1 MSKFGFKKKGE
12 KVLDQGMEEVQE
24 KYAVALEEAK
34 RCLHM
39 PEFKKVAQA
48 YAELEAT
55 TINKLLAYA
64 KAEVDP
70 IRFAFGAKDLLGKLE
85 AIRALVNGVK
95 VRAGE
100 SDVKK

>member
-12 KVLDQGMEEVQE
+12 KVLEQGMTEVQE

-48 YAELEAT
+48 YAELEIT

-64 KAEVDP
+64 KAEIDP
-70 IRFAFGAKDLLGKLE
+70 IRFAFGAKDLLSKIE
-85 AIRALVNGVK
+85 TIRALVLTVK
-95 VRAGE
+95 ARAGE
-100 SDVKK
+100 

>member
-1 MSKFGFKKKGE
+1 MTTKFGFKKKGE
-12 KVLDQGMEEVQE
+12 KVLDQGMTEVQE

-48 YAELEAT
+48 YAELEIT

-64 KAEVDP
+64 KAEIDP
-70 IRFAFGAKDLLGKLE
+70 IRFAFGAKDLLNKIE
-85 AIRALVNGVK
+85 TIRALVLTVNAK
-95 VRAGE
+95 AGE
-100 SDVKK
+100 KE

>member
-12 KVLDQGMEEVQE
+12 KVLEQGMTEVQE

-48 YAELEAT
+48 YAELELT

-64 KAEVDP
+64 KAEIDP
-70 IRFAFGAKDLLGKLE
+70 IRFAFGAKDLLSKIE
-85 AIRALVNGVK
+85 TIRALVLTVK
-95 VRAGE
+95 ARAGE
-100 SDVKK
+100 KDG

>member
-48 YAELEAT
+48 YAELEIT

-64 KAEVDP
+64 KAEIDP
-70 IRFAFGAKDLLGKLE
+70 IRFAFGAKDLLSKIE
-85 AIRALVNGVK
+85 TIRALVLTVK
-95 VRAGE
+95 AKAGE
-100 SDVKK
+100 KE

>member
-12 KVLDQGMEEVQE
+12 KVLEQGMTEVQE

-48 YAELEAT
+48 YAELELT

-64 KAEVDP
+64 KAEIDP
-70 IRFAFGAKDLLGKLE
+70 IRFAFGAKDLLSKIE
-85 AIRALVNGVK
+85 TIRALVLTVK
-95 VRAGE
+95 AKAGE
-100 SDVKK
+100 

>member
-1 MSKFGFKKKGE
+1 MTTKFGFKKKGE
-12 KVLDQGMEEVQE
+12 KVLDQGMTEVQE

-55 TINKLLAYA
+55 AINRLLAYA
-64 KAEVDP
+64 KAEIDP
-70 IRFAFGAKDLLGKLE
+70 LKFAFGAKDLLNKIE
-85 AIRALVNGVK
+85 TIRALVLTVK
-95 VRAGE
+95 AKAGE
-100 SDVKK
+100 KDG

>member
-1 MSKFGFKKKGE
+1 MTTKFGFKKKGE
-12 KVLDQGMEEVQE
+12 KVLDQGMTEVQE

-64 KAEVDP
+64 NAEVDP
-70 IRFAFGAKDLLGKLE
+70 IRFAFGAKDLLSKLSS
-85 AIRALVNGVK
+85 IRAMVRGVK
-95 VRAGE
+95 AKAGE
-100 SDVKK
+100 KDA